1 MHKTDPHPAIEDRF
15 LDHPYALA
23 GRVIDPVPGTLS
35 WQSKTAHLRRKELEI
50 LALLASVGGQVV
62 SRQAFIAVVWDGNN
76 MVGDHAI
83 TNTMSSLR
91 QALGDDDSDHPLIRT
106 IPRRGYQ
113 LAVPVQPTAVSER
126 AFLPGSNVPGS
137 PGWRLVR
144 RLSLPGV
151 IESSA
156 SESWLAEPS
165 IYSVDADSTSRRVF
179 RFCRSE
185 AHLRRLQREITLLR
199 YVSQSLEN
207 RPDIA
212 LIREIGRA
220 HV

>member
-1 MHKTDPHPAIEDRF
+1 LHKTDPHPVIEDRF

-23 GRVIDPVPGTLS
+23 GRVIDPVPGTLT
-35 WQSKTAHLRRKELEI
+35 WQGKTTHLRRKELEI

-62 SRQAFIAVVWDGNN
+62 SRQAFIGVVWDGNN

-91 QALGDDDSDHPLIRT
+91 QALEDDDSDHPLIRT

-144 RLSLPGV
+144 RLSQPGV
-151 IESSA
+151 AESSA

-165 IYSVDADSTSRRVF
+165 AYSVDADSTKSRVF
-179 RFCRSE
+179 RFVAPKRICGACS
-185 AHLRRLQREITLLR
+185 
-199 YVSQSLEN
+199 
-207 RPDIA
+207 
-212 LIREIGRA
+212 GK
-220 HV
+220 